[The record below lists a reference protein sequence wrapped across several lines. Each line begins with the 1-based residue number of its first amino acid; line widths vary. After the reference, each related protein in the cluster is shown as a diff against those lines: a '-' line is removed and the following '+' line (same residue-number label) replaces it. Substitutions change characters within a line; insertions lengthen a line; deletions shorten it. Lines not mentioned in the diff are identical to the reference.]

1 MTTPADQ
8 PGSTRAPRNIHIV
21 SAGYLRRFGV
31 DGHVMVHDVA
41 TGESKRRGVRAV
53 ARRRDWWGTEPGL
66 SEVVETSFNQ
76 CESPALRSLRALDKD
91 WALTAES
98 RALLAQFIA
107 IHVVRT
113 PAFGTFV
120 RGTTEAAIDDFRD
133 RGTIA
138 PESFDGAADL
148 FRRPRMHANT
158 LLGQITRI
166 ASLFCS
172 MQWVLVRFNEDLLIT
187 SDQPVVAL
195 PCMPPGRQANAA
207 AVPPTGWVDT
217 VEIRFPLDPKT
228 LLLMTWSDDEDP
240 PAPLDGGFNQA
251 CNINASLSQQADKE
265 WFFRPDTFPHR
276 LAPPLLRPLVLPISS
291 ELLGRYTAVDA
302 RGSKRRGAANEL
314 IEQILREN
322 GPRDVVRWVTAT
334 RKRHADAGQ

>member
-1 MTTPADQ
+1 
-8 PGSTRAPRNIHIV
+8 
-21 SAGYLRRFGV
+21 
-31 DGHVMVHDVA
+31 MVHDVA

-172 MQWVLVRFNEDLLIT
+172 MQWVLVRFNEDLHAARSASERGSSSADWLGRHCG
-187 SDQPVVAL
+187 DPL
-195 PCMPPGRQANAA
+195 PAGPEN
-207 AVPPTGWVDT
+207 
-217 VEIRFPLDPKT
+217 
-228 LLLMTWSDDEDP
+228 P
-240 PAPLDGGFNQA
+240 PAHDL
-251 CNINASLSQQADKE
+251 E
-265 WFFRPDTFPHR
+265 
-276 LAPPLLRPLVLPISS
+276 
-291 ELLGRYTAVDA
+291 
-302 RGSKRRGAANEL
+302 
-314 IEQILREN
+314 
-322 GPRDVVRWVTAT
+322 
-334 RKRHADAGQ
+334 